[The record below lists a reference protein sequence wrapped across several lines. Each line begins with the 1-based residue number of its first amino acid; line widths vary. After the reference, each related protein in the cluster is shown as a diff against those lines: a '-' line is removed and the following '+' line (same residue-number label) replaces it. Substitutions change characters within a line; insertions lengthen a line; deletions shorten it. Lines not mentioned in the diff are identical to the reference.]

1 MEGNKIWRN
10 AVSIQPARSKKLV
23 GNPSIFVVVV
33 VKIDLEIC
41 QNKFLCQRC
50 DTLKW
55 QVFQWTELSRIV
67 QSQNFCLY
75 FSEGL

>member
-10 AVSIQPARSKKLV
+10 TVIIKPTRSKKPV
-23 GNPSIFVVVV
+23 GNPSIFVV

-41 QNKFLCQRC
+41 QTKFLCLRC
-50 DTLKW
+50 DALKW

-67 QSQNFCLY
+67 QSQNFPLY